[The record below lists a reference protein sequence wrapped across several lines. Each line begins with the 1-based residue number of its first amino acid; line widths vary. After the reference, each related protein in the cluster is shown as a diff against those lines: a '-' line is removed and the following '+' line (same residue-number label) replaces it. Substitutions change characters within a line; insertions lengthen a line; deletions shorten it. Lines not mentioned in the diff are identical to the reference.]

1 MAKSPLGLFA
11 GRILKAKK
19 KRQRWSISLYKR
31 RKLGLDKKSNPLGGA
46 PQARGIV
53 LEKVGV
59 EAKQPNSAVRKCVRV
74 QLIKN
79 GKKVYKF
86 GFGQS
91 PFPVPETIVSALKNN
106 ANKNTYLPMQGLEEL
121 RSAIANYLN
130 KNNNNNFKSD
140 DILIGPGTKELMFLT
155 QIAFQ
160 GEVLLPAPSWV
171 SYQPQALIAKNKV
184 HWIQTTDS
192 SNWFPTAEQLENKI
206 KNIKNKNLLLF
217 INSPNNPSG
226 TVCKN
231 LQEIAEVAKKYRLI
245 ILSDEIYSQLTFD
258 NQYKSISNF
267 YPEGTIVSTG
277 LSKWCGAG
285 GWRLGFFAIPD
296 QLKVLKNSLK
306 ILSSESFTSV
316 SAPIQYAA
324 IEAYK
329 GDHSAYLNT
338 VRKILSFA
346 GNYVYE
352 NLKSNVINVTK
363 PEGGFYLFP
372 EFTNAKFSTSS
383 EMCNDILNKT
393 GVALLPGSDFGLDS
407 NKMIARL
414 SYTDFDGSNF
424 LKNTSGSKN
433 LDKADLEKYA
443 PNIVEG
449 VIKLK
454 KWSNSL

>member
-1 MAKSPLGLFA
+1 MNKIIKDQINQLRPSATLAINEESN
-11 GRILKAKK
+11 RLK
-19 KRQRWSISLYKR
+19 RS
-31 RKLGLDKKSNPLGGA
+31 
-46 PQARGIV
+46 
-53 LEKVGV
+53 
-59 EAKQPNSAVRKCVRV
+59 
-74 QLIKN
+74 

-91 PFPVPETIVSALKNN
+91 PFPVPDSIVSALKNN

-130 KNNNNNFKSD
+130 KYNNNNFKSE
-140 DILIGPGTKELMFLT
+140 DIIIGPGTKELMFLT

-258 NQYKSISNF
+258 SQYKSISNF

-329 GDHSAYLNT
+329 GDHSVYLNT

-372 EFTNAKFSTSS
+372 EFMNAKFSSSS
-383 EMCNDILNKT
+383 EMCKDILNKT
-393 GVALLPGSDFGLDS
+393 GVALLPGSDFGLDN
-407 NKMIARL
+407 NKMVVRL

-424 LKNTSGSKN
+424 LKNTLGSKDLN
-433 LDKADLEKYA
+433 KADLEKYA

-454 KWSNSL
+454 KWSNSI

>member
-1 MAKSPLGLFA
+1 MNKIIKDQISQ
-11 GRILKAKK
+11 LKPSATLA
-19 KRQRWSISLYKR
+19 INEE
-31 RKLGLDKKSNPLGGA
+31 SN
-46 PQARGIV
+46 
-53 LEKVGV
+53 K
-59 EAKQPNSAVRKCVRV
+59 
-74 QLIKN
+74 LIKN

-130 KNNNNNFKSD
+130 KNNNNNFKFD
-140 DILIGPGTKELMFLT
+140 DIIIGPGTKELMFLT

-231 LQEIAEVAKKYRLI
+231 LQEIAEVAKKYKLI

-258 NQYKSISNF
+258 NQYRSISNF

-372 EFTNAKFSTSS
+372 EFTNAKFSSSS
-383 EMCNDILNKT
+383 EMCKDILNKT
-393 GVALLPGSDFGLDS
+393 GVALLPGSDFGLKS
-407 NKMIARL
+407 SKMVVRL
-414 SYTDFDGSNF
+414 SYTDFDGANF
-424 LKNTSGSKN
+424 LRNTTGGNKLDNANLKKN
-433 LDKADLEKYA
+433 A

-449 VIKLK
+449 VAALK
-454 KWSNSL
+454 EWSNSL

>member
-1 MAKSPLGLFA
+1 MNK
-11 GRILKAKK
+11 IIKDQIKQLKPSATLAINEESY
-19 KRQRWSISLYKR
+19 RL
-31 RKLGLDKKSNPLGGA
+31 KKS
-46 PQARGIV
+46 
-53 LEKVGV
+53 
-59 EAKQPNSAVRKCVRV
+59 
-74 QLIKN
+74 
-79 GKKVYKF
+79 GKKIYKF

-91 PFPVPETIVSALKNN
+91 PFPVPESIVFALKNN

-121 RSAIANYLN
+121 RLAIANYLN

-184 HWIQTTDS
+184 HWIQTTNS
-192 SNWFPTAEQLENKI
+192 SNWFPTAEQLEDKI
-206 KNIKNKNLLLF
+206 KSIENKNLLLF

-231 LQEIAEVAKKYRLI
+231 LQEIAEVAKKYKLI

-258 NQYKSISNF
+258 NQYRSISNF
-267 YPEGTIVSTG
+267 YPESTIVSTG

-324 IEAYK
+324 IEAYN
-329 GDHSAYLNT
+329 GDHSVYLNT

-363 PEGGFYLFP
+363 LEGGFYLFP
-372 EFTNAKFSTSS
+372 EFMNAKFSSSS
-383 EMCNDILNKT
+383 EMCKNILIKT
-393 GVALLPGSDFGLDS
+393 GVALLPGSDFGLDN

-424 LKNTSGSKN
+424 LKNTLGSKN